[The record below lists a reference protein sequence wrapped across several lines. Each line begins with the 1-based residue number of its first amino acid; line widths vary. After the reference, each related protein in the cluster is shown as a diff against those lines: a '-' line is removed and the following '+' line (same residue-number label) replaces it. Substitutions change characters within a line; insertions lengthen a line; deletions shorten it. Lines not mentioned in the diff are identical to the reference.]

1 MSDGGELQVSVVVP
15 TYHRAGYLPGLV
27 AALEAQTLGADRF
40 EVVIVDNGSLDATT
54 ELLAELAAAS
64 PLALKALRID
74 VNHGPAAAR
83 NLGWR
88 SAAAPLVAFLDDDC
102 LPEPGWLEAGVGAIT
117 EQPRLGIVQ
126 GTTLRPDDAVLTAW
140 SLVREVTGPTALF
153 EGCNIFYRRQ
163 ALEETAGFDEGIGWW
178 GEDTALG
185 WSVLERGWERGFA
198 AGAVVRHEVVDRGV
212 GWHIR
217 HGYLEGNLVGLAA
230 RYPGMR
236 REGFW
241 RPWAY
246 RPENAAFALALAGA
260 AAALRFRPALLATLP
275 WLSLRRPPRL
285 HPRYLRLMGER
296 LAVDGAR
303 LAGMSL
309 SSLRHRRLM
318 L

>member
-1 MSDGGELQVSVVVP
+1 MQASVVVP
-15 TYHRAGYLPGLV
+15 TYQRAGYLPDLV
-27 AALEAQTLGADRF
+27 AALEAQTLGPEHF
-40 EVVIVDNGSLDATT
+40 EVVIVDNGSLDATI
-54 ELLAELAAAS
+54 EVLGQLAAGS
-64 PLALKALRID
+64 PLALRALRIEA
-74 VNHGPAAAR
+74 NHGPAAAR

-88 SAAAPLVAFLDDDC
+88 AAAAPVVAFLDDDC
-102 LPEPGWLEAGVGAIT
+102 LPEPGWLEAGLGAIT
-117 EQPRLGIVQ
+117 SDSRLGIVQ
-126 GTTLRPDDAVLTAW
+126 GTTLRPDDAVLTTW

-153 EGCNIFYRRQ
+153 EGCNIFYRRE
-163 ALEETAGFDEGIGWW
+163 ALEVTHGFDEAIGWW

-185 WSVLERGWERGFA
+185 WSVLEQGWDRGFA

-212 GWHIR
+212 GWHIK
-217 HGYLEGNLVGLAA
+217 HGYLEGNLVALAA

-260 AAALRFRPALLATLP
+260 VAALRSRPALLLALP
-275 WLSLRRPPRL
+275 WLRLRRPPRL
-285 HPRYLRLMGER
+285 RPRYLRLMGER
-296 LAVDGAR
+296 LAVDAAR